1 MKPVDTFNAYFA
13 AFEKAYLD
21 NAWER
26 IAPYFAP
33 DITYNTAGG
42 DVAQGRAAAIDYLR
56 NDVDSLDRRF
66 DVREFVGEP
75 DISGDGDQVTMVF
88 TVRYRKAGLPDL
100 EIGGKEVA
108 TIKDGQIQQLDDL
121 FDEGALAGFAA
132 WMHEHGAQLA

>member
-1 MKPVDTFNAYFA
+1 MNPLDTFNAYFA
-13 AFEKAYLD
+13 AFEQTYLD
-21 NAWER
+21 NDWER

-75 DISGDGDQVTMVF
+75 DISNDGDQVTMVF

-100 EIGGKEVA
+100 EISGKEVA

-121 FDEGALAGFAA
+121 FDAGALAGFDA
-132 WMHEHGAQLA
+132 WMKEHGTQLA